1 MCATKRSALLVLPL
15 ILTACAAPYSET
27 PVPSNFVVSKQL
39 KLQTAEHWRIIA
51 DDVAKKIHDAY
62 KATTPIF
69 IKTSKSDSQFNRV
82 FKQQLSAALV
92 NYGLTVLLEP
102 NNSFYELE
110 IQTDLLKFSFERV
123 KADTSMVP
131 TSLATGV
138 WSVDNTRIAPYITKR
153 DHGLND
159 GGLAANEFYWSS
171 TEFAQGAV
179 PQREVVIH
187 INLTNKAQYIISDTR
202 TYYISDSDDALY
214 RSPATTYRIP
224 LTSQVTKD

>member
-1 MCATKRSALLVLPL
+1 MRATKRSAALVLPL
-15 ILTACAAPYSET
+15 LLAACAAPYSET

-51 DDVAKKIHDAY
+51 NDVAKKITDSYQAS
-62 KATTPIF
+62 TPIW
-69 IKTSKSDSQFNRV
+69 IKQDKTDSQFNRV

-92 NYGLTVLLEP
+92 TRGLTILLEP
-102 NNSFYELE
+102 NASFYELE
-110 IQTDLLKFSFERV
+110 IRTELLKFSADRI

-153 DHGLND
+153 DNGLTD
-159 GGLAANEFYWSS
+159 GGLAANEFFWSS

-179 PQREVVIH
+179 PQREVAIH

-202 TYYISDSDDALY
+202 TYYISDTDDALY
-214 RSPATTYRIP
+214 RTPATTYRIP
-224 LTSQVTKD
+224 LTSQLTKD